1 MVDGTMIY
9 YRNGESWDYAYKDIE
24 LKKG

>member
-1 MVDGTMIY
+1 MVDGTMTY
-9 YRNGESWDYAYKDIE
+9 YRNGESWDIAYKDME